1 MHTQRRQMTSCTA
14 NNPLQRA
21 HRIRIS
27 LSFVCVISP
36 MCPKET
42 VQFSNVNITN
52 SCTMAR
58 TKLPRTTT
66 KRPRKQLAC
75 MSVDVARSSAYYPP
89 HGEGRDWTDSEDE
102 STSTRHDAAAL
113 PIAPIGGFSDNSGT
127 NHNGPCTLEH
137 LSANSDVWE
146 SICAYSSGNAVV
158 CLSQVSKQVRQATVQ
173 TPAFVCLAGLDCDGF
188 TVPWQD
194 PANIMGVAELHKGWN
209 PSKHFRI
216 RSHSTTHALDRELAA
231 QHVVASFLSAQP
243 DCNNGEWRF
252 RGPTE
257 TLNRNADFE
266 YGSSTNFYYGAPAR
280 PSSAC
285 SDYAFAHEYVYQL
298 HNPCERVM
306 QPFVFPQAAH
316 RRASA
321 RIAQYLI
328 ASPASPGSD
337 TSSCDDSETSEY
349 AEYAINWIRR
359 RYSVVAEETAP
370 HSTSSD
376 ML

>member
-1 MHTQRRQMTSCTA
+1 
-14 NNPLQRA
+14 
-21 HRIRIS
+21 
-27 LSFVCVISP
+27 
-36 MCPKET
+36 
-42 VQFSNVNITN
+42 
-52 SCTMAR
+52 MAR
-58 TKLPRTTT
+58 TKLSLTPM
-66 KRPRKQLAC
+66 KRPRKLLAH
-75 MSVDVARSSAYYPP
+75 MSVDVARSNAYYPP
-89 HGEGRDWTDSEDE
+89 HGEARDWTDREDE
-102 STSTRHDAAAL
+102 STSTSHDDEAL
-113 PIAPIGGFSDNSGT
+113 PIAPIGGFRDNRGT

-137 LSANSDVWE
+137 LSANADVWE

-188 TVPWQD
+188 TVPWPD
-194 PANIMGVAELHKGWN
+194 PANILGCAELHKGWN
-209 PSKHFRI
+209 PSKHFRV
-216 RSHSTTHALDRELAA
+216 RSHYSAQALDRELAA
-231 QHVVASFLSAQP
+231 QQVVASFLSVQP
-243 DCNNGEWRF
+243 DCINVEWRF
-252 RGPTE
+252 RGPTV

-285 SDYAFAHEYVYQL
+285 SDYASEHEYVYQL

-321 RIAQYLI
+321 SIAQYLI

-337 TSSCDDSETSEY
+337 TSSCDDSDTFEY
-349 AEYAINWIRR
+349 AENAINRIRP